1 MGPYPRMLKDCC
13 LNPEHWI
20 RDDEDKRIDMLLVAE
35 LFTEHMLRAAN
46 LPENFGFVSFKDI
59 FRADKFGPDHLVD
72 HIHLTDT
79 AQEIVADYIMQ
90 WLDKSSVPLPGK
102 AGDGSSLVP
111 FSDVLQGEGLY
122 VNGEYD
128 EEEDEEEEE
137 EGGEEGA
144 DDVFTSSAEA
154 ALEELRQAKE
164 AIAKAN
170 SSGMDTSEAS
180 GSGSGS
186 SNSSA
191 PPSTSAEH
199 ADNANTNQT
208 T

>member
-1 MGPYPRMLKDCC
+1 MLKDCC

-20 RDDEDKRIDMLLVAE
+20 RDDEDKRIDMSLVAE

-46 LPENFGFVSFKDI
+46 LPDNFGFVSFKDI

-137 EGGEEGA
+137 ADEEEDEKEREEEEAKEEKEEEAEEGEV
-144 DDVFTSSAEA
+144 DE
-154 ALEELRQAKE
+154 
-164 AIAKAN
+164 
-170 SSGMDTSEAS
+170 
-180 GSGSGS
+180 
-186 SNSSA
+186 
-191 PPSTSAEH
+191 
-199 ADNANTNQT
+199 
-208 T
+208 